1 MKQNF
6 LFIEFDALRKDIER
20 VVETTAF
27 NNIKPLNGEANDQ
40 IGDDLIL
47 RIGDPYIVDGEDIN
61 MISFEDFKDI
71 NLLPESLLIPDVE
84 DYLDYEDGIEL
95 DDAEDFLEADD
106 DDFSTIYDEA
116 IYKIAEAR
124 SAFGAMQVRV
134 QNASDYN
141 EVMAENLSAANS
153 RISDTDYAQE
163 ITNIVAEKVRSQVIT
178 SLMAMNN
185 RDGSEIL
192 NLLE

>member
-1 MKQNF
+1 
-6 LFIEFDALRKDIER
+6 
-20 VVETTAF
+20 
-27 NNIKPLNGEANDQ
+27 
-40 IGDDLIL
+40 
-47 RIGDPYIVDGEDIN
+47 

>member
-1 MKQNF
+1 M
-6 LFIEFDALRKDIER
+6 
-20 VVETTAF
+20 ETTDF
-27 NNIKPLNGEANDQ
+27 NNIKPLNGEANEQ
-40 IGDDLIL
+40 IGDDLIF

-61 MISFEDFKDI
+61 MVSFEDFKDV
-71 NLLPESLLIPDVE
+71 NLLPEILQLPDVE

-95 DDAEDFLEADD
+95 DDAEDFLEPDD

-124 SAFGAMQVRV
+124 STFGAIQVRV

-153 RISDTDYAQE
+153 RISDTDYASE
-163 ITNIVAEKVRSQVIT
+163 VTNMVAEK
-178 SLMAMNN
+178 
-185 RDGSEIL
+185 
-192 NLLE
+192 LEPKSSPL